1 MGPQGTP
8 QTRRILFTLASLA
21 AILFL
26 SIAGNRPPRAKPVN
40 APPAEFSG
48 GRARQ
53 ELSMLLGSGIPH
65 PTGSAANDA
74 VRDRITDELTKLGY
88 SPEVQAGFACDE
100 YGACAD
106 VNNIVA
112 RLDGTDVTSSKA
124 PATGGAQA
132 QDPAVLLAA
141 HYDSVAAGPGA
152 SDDGAGVAAVLEI
165 ARALKSQRPPRHS
178 IIFLIDDGEEGG
190 LLGARV
196 FVDQH
201 PWAAEVRAAVNI
213 DARGSS
219 GPSLMFETGSANE
232 WAIQLYARSVHHP
245 ATSSIFYTAYK
256 QLPNDTDF
264 TVFKAAGYQGLNFA
278 NIGDVAHYHTPLDN
292 LENADPGTLQHHGDN
307 ALPVVLALANSDLAH
322 PQQREAVFFD
332 VFESGMIW
340 WRASWTRAM
349 ALGATILLIF
359 QIVWLFR
366 VKRLEPN
373 AFVWGLFGWLEIV
386 VVTGV
391 LALILHWLIRWAG
404 ALPVSWVAH
413 PLPLQIAFWSL
424 GFSVVVIV
432 TLASAR
438 RAGFWG
444 LWTGVWMWW
453 AILSVLIA
461 WNEPG
466 MSYLILV
473 PTVAAALVGLPFTL
487 RRNESPGGAGFA
499 VILPLL
505 IAAILAFSPAL
516 LLYSGLGNGAMAGIA
531 VLLAIILSPIAPLLA
546 DGDEAP
552 GILRIALPGVPVA
565 LTLLAA
571 FSAIV
576 VPVFSAKAP
585 ERANILYWLDGDAGK
600 AEWIV
605 NPASGNLPE
614 ALQVAANFRRVD
626 AAPFPWSKGVSYLAD
641 APKLADAAPTF
652 TVEQTLRDAQH
663 DRTSYRALLR
673 SERGAP
679 EAMVL
684 FPPDAGVD
692 SVRVEDVPVEPET
705 KRVRAYMNGWTAY
718 DCLTMNPKG
727 IEISFTLPDGKPVA
741 VYAVDE
747 SYGLP
752 AEGMFLLKARPLTAT
767 QSDEGDRT
775 VVSRRVELLP

>member
-8 QTRRILFTLASLA
+8 QTHRILFTLGSLA

-26 SIAGNRPPRAKPVN
+26 SIAGNRPPHPKPVD
-40 APPAEFSG
+40 APAAEFSA

-53 ELSMLLGSGIPH
+53 VLSILLGSGIPH

-74 VRDRITDELTKLGY
+74 VRDRITDELTKYGY
-88 SPEVQAGFACDE
+88 SPKVQAGFSCDE
-100 YGACAD
+100 YGTCAD
-106 VNNIVA
+106 VNNVVA
-112 RLDGTDVTSSKA
+112 RLDGTDINSAKSTA
-124 PATGGAQA
+124 ADGAA
-132 QDPAVLLAA
+132 ADHSAVLLAA
-141 HYDSVAAGPGA
+141 HYDSVVAGPGA

-165 ARALKSQRPPRHS
+165 ARALKSRPPPRHS
-178 IIFLIDDGEEGG
+178 IILLIDDGEEGG

-196 FVDQH
+196 FVDQD
-201 PWAAEVRAAVNI
+201 PWAADVRAVVNI

-232 WAIQLYARSVHHP
+232 WVVRLYARSVHHP

-278 NIGDVAHYHTPLDN
+278 NIGDVVHYHTPLDN
-292 LENADPGTLQHHGDN
+292 LDNADPGTLQHHGDN
-307 ALPVVLALANSDLAH
+307 ALPAVLALANSDLVH
-322 PQQREAVFFD
+322 PPQNEAVFFD
-332 VFESGMIW
+332 VFEGGMIW
-340 WRASWTRAM
+340 WPATWTRAM
-349 ALGATILLIF
+349 ALAAAILLIF

-366 VKRLEPN
+366 TKRLEPN
-373 AFVWGLFGWLEIV
+373 AFVWGLFAWLEIV

-391 LALILHWLIRWAG
+391 LALILQWAIRRAG
-404 ALPVSWVAH
+404 ALPVNWVAH

-424 GFSVVVIV
+424 GFSAVVVV
-432 TLASAR
+432 TLAAAR

-444 LWTGVWMWW
+444 LWSGVWMWW
-453 AILSVLIA
+453 ALLSVLIA

-466 MSYLILV
+466 ISYVLLL
-473 PTVAAALVGLPFTL
+473 PSLAAALAGLPFTL
-487 RRNESPGGAGFA
+487 RRRETPGGAGFA
-499 VILPLL
+499 AILPLL
-505 IAAILAFSPAL
+505 VAAVLAFSPIMM
-516 LLYSGLGNGAMAGIA
+516 LYVALGNRAIA
-531 VLLAIILSPIAPLLA
+531 AIAILAAVILTPFAPLLA
-546 DGDEAP
+546 DREETP
-552 GILRIALPGVPVA
+552 GILRIGVPGIPIA
-565 LTLLAA
+565 ITLLAVFA
-571 FSAIV
+571 AVV

-605 NPASGNLPE
+605 NPASGHLPD
-614 ALQVAANFRRVD
+614 ALQVAAAFRRAD
-626 AAPFPWSKGVSYLAD
+626 AAPFPWSTGVSFLAD

-652 TVEQTLRDAQH
+652 TVEQTSRDAQH
-663 DRTSYRALLR
+663 NRTTYRALLR

-679 EAMVL
+679 EAMIL
-684 FPPDAGVD
+684 FPPDAGVE
-692 SVRVEDVPVEPET
+692 SARIADVPVEPET
-705 KRVRAYMNGWTAY
+705 KRVRAYLNGWTAY
-718 DCLTMNPKG
+718 DCLTMGPKG
-727 IEISFTLPDGKPVA
+727 IEIAFTLEDGKPVV

-767 QSDEGDRT
+767 PSDEGDRT

>member
-1 MGPQGTP
+1 
-8 QTRRILFTLASLA
+8 
-21 AILFL
+21 
-26 SIAGNRPPRAKPVN
+26 
-40 APPAEFSG
+40 
-48 GRARQ
+48 
-53 ELSMLLGSGIPH
+53 MLLGSGLPH

-74 VRDRITDELTKLGY
+74 VRDQITDELTKFGY

-100 YGACAD
+100 YGTCAD

-112 RLDGTDVTSSKA
+112 RLDGMDVNSSKNS
-124 PATGGAQA
+124 ATGGAQSTH
-132 QDPAVLLAA
+132 PAVLLAA

-165 ARALKSQRPPRHS
+165 ARALKSLPLPRHS
-178 IIFLIDDGEEGG
+178 IILLIDDGEEGG

-196 FVDQH
+196 FVDQD
-201 PWAAEVRAAVNI
+201 PWAGDVRAVVNI
-213 DARGSS
+213 DSRGSS

-232 WAIQLYARSVHHP
+232 WMVRLYARSVHHP
-245 ATSSIFYTAYK
+245 AASSIFYTAYK

-278 NIGDVAHYHTPLDN
+278 NIGDEVHYHTPLDN
-292 LENADPGTLQHHGDN
+292 LDNADPGTLQHHGDN
-307 ALPVVLALANSDLAH
+307 ALPAVLALANSDLAH
-322 PQQREAVFFD
+322 LPQKEAVFFD

-340 WRASWTRAM
+340 WSATWTRAM
-349 ALGATILLIF
+349 ALAAAFLMVF

-366 VKRLEPN
+366 TRRLEPN

-386 VVTGV
+386 VVTSM
-391 LALILHWLIRWAG
+391 LALILQWVIRWAG
-404 ALPVSWVAH
+404 ALPVNWVAH
-413 PLPLQIAFWSL
+413 PLPLQVAFWSL
-424 GFSVVVIV
+424 GFSAVVVV

-444 LWTGVWMWW
+444 LWTGVWTWW
-453 AILSVLIA
+453 SLLSVLIA

-466 MSYLILV
+466 VSYVILL
-473 PTVAAALVGLPFTL
+473 PALAAALTGLPFTL
-487 RRNESPGGAGFA
+487 RRRETPGGAGLAA
-499 VILPLL
+499 VVPLL
-505 IAAILAFSPAL
+505 VAAILAFSPIMM
-516 LLYSGLGNGAMAGIA
+516 LYVALGNRAIVFIA
-531 VLLAIILSPIAPLLA
+531 VLVAVILTPLAPLLE
-546 DGDEAP
+546 DSEETP
-552 GILRIALPGVPVA
+552 GILRVAVPGIPIAI
-565 LTLLAA
+565 TLLAA
-571 FSAIV
+571 FAAVV

-605 NPASGNLPE
+605 NPASGRLPD
-614 ALQVAANFRRVD
+614 ALQVAAAFRRAD
-626 AAPFPWSKGVSYLAD
+626 AAPFPWSTGVSFLAD

-663 DRTSYRALLR
+663 NRTSYRALLR

-692 SVRVEDVPVEPET
+692 SVRVADVPVEPET
-705 KRVRAYMNGWTAY
+705 KRIRAYLNGWTAY
-718 DCLTMNPKG
+718 DCLTMAPKG
-727 IEISFTLPDGKPVA
+727 IEIAFALPDGKPVV

-752 AEGMFLLKARPLTAT
+752 PEGMFLLKARPLTAT